1 MESGT
6 EKGLAAQ
13 RLIERATD
21 EGVVALQVLLEFVA
35 VIRKREPAR
44 LADAI
49 QLADGWAR
57 TFQTV
62 DTTDLVRRDAMELSQ
77 RHRLQIWDAVII
89 AACARAGADVL
100 FSEDMQDRAV
110 FAGVTIVNPFLLSTR
125 ELESYFE
132 PRT

>member
-1 MESGT
+1 
-6 EKGLAAQ
+6 
-13 RLIERATD
+13 
-21 EGVVALQVLLEFVA
+21 
-35 VIRKREPAR
+35 
-44 LADAI
+44 
-49 QLADGWAR
+49 
-57 TFQTV
+57 
-62 DTTDLVRRDAMELSQ
+62 MELSQ